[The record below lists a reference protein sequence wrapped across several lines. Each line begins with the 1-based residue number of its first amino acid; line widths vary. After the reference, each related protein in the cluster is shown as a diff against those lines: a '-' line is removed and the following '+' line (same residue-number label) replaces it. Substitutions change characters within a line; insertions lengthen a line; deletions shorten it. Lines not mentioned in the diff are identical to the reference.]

1 MKSLLLMLPG
11 AATLIVAWAV
21 LRLIPE
27 APVLLDAAHG
37 FPYLAL
43 SAAALLAW
51 RLRSTRLFA
60 ASLVTAATYMAL
72 QPSALGADSLA
83 IALFALC
90 APVGIALLAFVRER
104 GFSLTRATT
113 HSIIAFL
120 PLIVVSFLCAGREA
134 RATEFLTSNQF
145 DPVYTDWS
153 GLPQAAFFMLLLAMM
168 EVAVRFAFRP
178 RAADAALFWTLPLL
192 AAAIAAPA
200 ASTARGIWINAA
212 AFVLIIAVIETAHAM
227 AFYDELTGLP
237 SRRAL
242 SQALSTLRAPYSVAI
257 VDVDHFKMFNDEHG
271 HDVGDQVLRMVAS
284 RLRKVGGGGTAYR
297 SGGEEFTLVFPGVAK
312 TQALDLAE
320 AVRDDVA
327 NSRFA
332 LRHLPRPPQKRGQI
346 DRGRGRDAG
355 TQLQVTIS
363 VGVASDTEGSEAPE
377 TLLRAA
383 DEAMYR
389 AKSAGR
395 NRVMA

>member
-1 MKSLLLMLPG
+1 MLPG
-11 AATLIVAWAV
+11 SATMLVAWAV
-21 LRLIPE
+21 LRLIPGS
-27 APVLLDAAHG
+27 PVLLDAAHG

-60 ASLVTAATYMAL
+60 AALVTAATYLVL
-72 QPSALGADSLA
+72 QPTAMGDDPLA
-83 IALFALC
+83 VALFGLC
-90 APVGIALLAFVRER
+90 APIGIALLAFVRDR
-104 GFSLTRATT
+104 GFSLARATS

-120 PLIVVSFLCAGREA
+120 PLIVISFLSAGREA
-134 RATEFLTSNQF
+134 GAAEFLTANQF
-145 DPVYTDWS
+145 DPIYTDWS
-153 GLPQAAFFMLLLAMM
+153 GLPQAALIMLLLAMIA
-168 EVAVRFAFRP
+168 VASRYVYRP
-178 RAADAALFWTLPLL
+178 RTVDAALFWTLPIL
-192 AAAIAAPA
+192 ASAIAAPA
-200 ASTARGIWINAA
+200 ASTGRGIWINAA
-212 AFVLIIAVIETAHAM
+212 AIVLVIAVIETAHAM

-242 SQALSTLRAPYSVAI
+242 NQALSALRSPYSVAI
-257 VDVDHFKMFNDEHG
+257 VDVDHFKSFNDEHG
-271 HDVGDQVLRMVAS
+271 HDVGDQVLRMVAA

-297 SGGEEFTLVFPGVAK
+297 SGGEEFTLVFPGVERAE
-312 TQALDLAE
+312 ALDLAE
-320 AVRDDVA
+320 AVRSDVA

-332 LRHLPRPPQKRGQI
+332 LRNLPRPPQKRGQTE
-346 DRGRGRDAG
+346 RGYKRDAG

-363 VGVASDTEGSEAPE
+363 VGVACDMGEGEAPE

-389 AKSAGR
+389 AKAAGR